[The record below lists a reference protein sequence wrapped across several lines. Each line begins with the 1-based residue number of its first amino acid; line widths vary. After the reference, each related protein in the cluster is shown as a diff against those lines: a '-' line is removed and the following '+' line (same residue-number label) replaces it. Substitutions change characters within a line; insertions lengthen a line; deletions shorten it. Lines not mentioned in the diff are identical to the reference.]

1 MSQSHGNTPAAW
13 TAVTIVMVGFT
24 VGAVAVVVAAVWL
37 FWVGVVIIA
46 LGALSGKVLAM
57 MGLGTPPGYHDQ

>member
-13 TAVTIVMVGFT
+13 TAVAIITVGFL
-24 VGAVAVVVAAVWL
+24 VGAIAIVLAEVWL

-46 LGALSGKVLAM
+46 LGALAGKVLAM
-57 MGLGTPPGYHDQ
+57 MGMGAPPGYHDQ